1 MNIKF
6 KKFGLSP
13 ELIQQMRNYG
23 ILPDKRTL
31 KSLSK
36 AYNSSNP
43 NIEDIIELQDKL
55 DFKIDTAYVDFLL
68 KNNGGI
74 PSKVR
79 IKGNKIVIDHFC
91 LLGLIIN
98 LTHLLIYIPISNNMD
113 YLLQKLLLAIVSFC
127 LQMGKF
133 VFLII
138 ISILLMK
145 KSVWLQIIF

>member
-68 KNNGGI
+68 K
-74 PSKVR
+74 K
-79 IKGNKIVIDHFC
+79 
-91 LLGLIIN
+91 
-98 LTHLLIYIPISNNMD
+98 
-113 YLLQKLLLAIVSFC
+113 
-127 LQMGKF
+127 
-133 VFLII
+133 
-138 ISILLMK
+138 
-145 KSVWLQIIF
+145 